1 MQECT
6 KTIRQINSR
15 LDEQSEKSAEI
26 KSEYQSKENE
36 IKQRV
41 NENNELRKAIEQLKR
56 QIDDENLDI
65 ADIQVN
71 CFCKVFVVKNE

>member
-1 MQECT
+1 MQSS
-6 KTIRQINSR
+6 RAINSK

-41 NENNELRKAIEQLKR
+41 NENNELKKIIEQLKR
-56 QIDDENLDI
+56 QIDEENLSVGE
-65 ADIQVN
+65 IQVKL
-71 CFCKVFVVKNE
+71 F